1 MNSKIAS
8 ACRSASATRFAP
20 TALCLSALGLAAIC
34 GLAKAQNTAQNTP
47 PPPPVIE
54 KIEPAAAQPAASAA
68 SSASTRV
75 ASADPGGPSSSV
87 GSTPGEPNVKYT
99 IIEDEGSRIEET
111 KVRGTTQRVT
121 VTPKVGTGRSYEI
134 IMGDGSRDLTF
145 GANTSRGA
153 AGQRVW
159 NIFQF

>member
-8 ACRSASATRFAP
+8 ASGSAPASRFAL
-20 TALCLSALGLAAIC
+20 TALCLSALGLAAIS
-34 GLAKAQNTAQNTP
+34 GPAQAQNAA

-54 KIEPAAAQPAASAA
+54 KIEPAAVQPAASAA
-68 SSASTRV
+68 SAATTRV
-75 ASADPGGPSSSV
+75 ASADPGGPASSV

>member
-8 ACRSASATRFAP
+8 VRASASAARFARVVV
-20 TALCLSALGLAAIC
+20 CLSALGLAAIS
-34 GLAKAQNTAQNTP
+34 GPSQAQNGAA

-68 SSASTRV
+68 SSAGTRV

>member
-8 ACRSASATRFAP
+8 AVTMRFAH
-20 TALCLSALGLAAIC
+20 TALCLSALGLAAIS
-34 GLAKAQNTAQNTP
+34 GPSAAQSAAA